1 MDRLEAMSL
10 LMSTLD
16 AGSFSAAARL
26 RDMPVGTLTRKIG
39 QLEEHLGAVLL
50 IRSTRK
56 LALTDAGRRYVAGAR
71 QIIDQVDQIE
81 REAAG
86 EFVGPTGQL
95 VVSAPRMFG
104 RLAVLPIVAEFL
116 ERHPGITIDLQ
127 LLDHNVDLAAGDADV
142 AVRIGPLPDSGL
154 IATRLGSMRSVIAA
168 SPELL
173 DHHGTPAE
181 PAELASLPFIRLN
194 IPLPGSGANGSGKT
208 VDRSANPARLAV
220 SSAEAAVDAATRGMG
235 AVRVL
240 HYQVAEAVRAGRLR
254 LILEDHED
262 EAAPVHVLHASL
274 HQLPQKTRLFIDFAS
289 VRLGAFLSLDPA
301 GGAKG
306 RRQG

>member
-181 PAELASLPFIRLN
+181 AAELASLPFIRLN

-208 VDRSANPARLAV
+208 VDPARLSV